1 MFERRQ
7 HIPTPG
13 WARWIPIAM
22 CAIGLFLFGAGLDE
36 RQHANRILIELAL
49 CVPVILLLARNS
61 IYRLLN

>member
-1 MFERRQ
+1 
-7 HIPTPG
+7 
-13 WARWIPIAM
+13 M